1 MMRRFQYFTA
11 LVLAAGAASACRP
24 DEVIKTEDIPT
35 SGVRFINAV
44 PDSAG
49 AFGMD
54 LRFVDIVE
62 NNAHYGVTYRNQPVT
77 SGGVTASVR
86 TQFKPARAGSR
97 HFTIFLDDTIQAI
110 ASTKLKDTTVT
121 LTAGSNYTAILQGAG
136 RLGTMHLR
144 FFEDVPADP
153 GSNVA
158 LRIIN
163 ATSTALDGRFYAT
176 GGAAPAT
183 ATWANIPP
191 YSSSAFVNATPGGI
205 VFNVRLAGAATNLF
219 TDMTAPPGTAKTV
232 DIEAIPGTTQAGSAI
247 TLVVY
252 PASTAGSRAT
262 QFAAPGGAFMWDRRP
277 PR

>member
-24 DEVIKTEDIPT
+24 DEIIKTEDIPT

-121 LTAGSNYTAILQGAG
+121 LTAGQNYTAILWGNG
-136 RLGTMHLR
+136 RLGTMKLN
-144 FFEDVPADP
+144 FFDDTPADP
-153 GSNVA
+153 GANVA

-163 ATSTALDGRFYAT
+163 ATSTAIDGRFFVT
-176 GGAAPAT
+176 GTTAPAT
-183 ATWANIPP
+183 ASWANVAP
-191 YSSSAFVNATPGGI
+191 YSASAFVNTAPGAI
-205 VFNVRLAGAATNLF
+205 TYNVRLAGGAANLF
-219 TDMTAPPGTAKTV
+219 TDMVAPPGTAKTV
-232 DIEAIPGTTQAGSAI
+232 DIEAIPGTTVAGSAV
-247 TLVVY
+247 TLIVY

-262 QFAAPGGAFMWDRRP
+262 QFATVGGAFQWDRRP